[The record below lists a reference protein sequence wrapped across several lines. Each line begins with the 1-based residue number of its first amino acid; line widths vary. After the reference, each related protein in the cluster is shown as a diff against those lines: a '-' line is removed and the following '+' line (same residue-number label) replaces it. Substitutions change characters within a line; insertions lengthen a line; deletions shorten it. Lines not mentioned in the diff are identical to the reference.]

1 MVFIQTSN
9 AMILNGDNTRI
20 EFQCFKNLT
29 GYNGILPLTKVKIKH
44 TLVVKKK
51 LT

>member
-1 MVFIQTSN
+1 MEIILELNSN
-9 AMILNGDNTRI
+9 GIFTI
-20 EFQCFKNLT
+20 YEYFKNLT